1 MSSLKERSLIKLK
14 ELFAVKSL
22 IISSSYQYFR
32 TALKRS
38 WSKSQPNALILN
50 IKDWQE
56 RRKECISQTDS
67 IRLVI
72 LQLADKDVT
81 VGPTLVDLRLA
92 DQVDQ
97 RDRVVVI
104 A

>member
-1 MSSLKERSLIKLK
+1 MILVGRH
-14 ELFAVKSL
+14 
-22 IISSSYQYFR
+22 QYFR
-32 TALKRS
+32 TASERS
-38 WSKSQPNALILN
+38 WSKSQPDILILN

-56 RRKECISQTDS
+56 RRKECVSQTDS
-67 IRLVI
+67 IRIVI

-81 VGPTLVDLRLA
+81 VGPAIVDLRLA

-97 RDRVVVI
+97 WDRVVVI